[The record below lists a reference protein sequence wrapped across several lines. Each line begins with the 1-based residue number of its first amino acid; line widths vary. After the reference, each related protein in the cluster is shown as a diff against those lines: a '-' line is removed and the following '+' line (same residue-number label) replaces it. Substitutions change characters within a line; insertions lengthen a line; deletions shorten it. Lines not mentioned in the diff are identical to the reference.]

1 MKQYPLQRL
10 IVSGGL
16 FLVASDLW
24 FLCLVNFIRDPAVT
38 CTIPELVSDPSEFC
52 DLSVI
57 APGLVCLLLQVLAYH
72 SVSSMIAA

>member
-1 MKQYPLQRL
+1 M

-24 FLCLVNFIRDPAVT
+24 FLCLVDFIRDPAAT
-38 CTIPELVSDPSEFC
+38 CAIPELVSDSSESR

-57 APGLVCLLLQVLAYH
+57 ALGLVFLLLQGLAYH
-72 SVSSMIAA
+72 NNAQFGTV